1 MADTT
6 NTNAEGLAA
15 APKPKTRKTRSA
27 DTYAK
32 QAGTKK
38 NKFPKTKANSRG
50 FKGAAFVHKLW
61 VTMTEKGEAP
71 KDLAAFLGVAYSYLM
86 LLAKGERDPSGL
98 PLDKIRKAAEY
109 MGIPM
114 AQAALMAEAM
124 IPTDFFLEVS
134 IAERM
139 EIVYRDFQ
147 ADPLYGG
154 FAPKPEE
161 WQAMPPSVKLAMAV
175 LYENASKTQY
185 LPHASLVRVVEKP

>member
-1 MADTT
+1 MVDTT
-6 NTNAEGLAA
+6 NTTAEGLEATSQ
-15 APKPKTRKTRSA
+15 PKKRKTRSA
-27 DTYAK
+27 NTYAK
-32 QAGTKK
+32 QAGTTRK
-38 NKFPKTKANSRG
+38 KFPKSHAKIKK
-50 FKGAAFVHKLW
+50 FKGSAFIHKLW
-61 VTMTEKGEAP
+61 VTMTEKGDSP
-71 KDLAAFLGVAYSYLM
+71 KELAVYLEVAYSYLM
-86 LLAKGERDPSGL
+86 LLSKGDREPAGL
-98 PLDKIRKAAEY
+98 PLDKLRKAAEY

-124 IPTDFFLEVS
+124 IPTDFFLEIS

-147 ADPLYGG
+147 ADALYGG